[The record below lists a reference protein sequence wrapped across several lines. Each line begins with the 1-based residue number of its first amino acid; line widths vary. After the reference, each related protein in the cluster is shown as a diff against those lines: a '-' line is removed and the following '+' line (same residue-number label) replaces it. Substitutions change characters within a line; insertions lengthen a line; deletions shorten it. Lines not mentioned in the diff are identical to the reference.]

1 MQPRTQSTLPVE
13 EEEASGNELT
23 KEYGQI
29 LGCTVHIKCW
39 MDYKKVE
46 LKFMRCV
53 CVLCILDCK
62 PCFQMIRT
70 YQLNVSNYLE
80 DL

>member
-13 EEEASGNELT
+13 EEEASGNEDT

-53 CVLCILDCK
+53 CVMYIGLKTMFSDDK
-62 PCFQMIRT
+62 
-70 YQLNVSNYLE
+70 
-80 DL
+80 DLSVEC